1 MPFVST
7 NQFGIT
13 TATLKAG
20 WIAFLKTADDT
31 ALENAIDVV
40 SGDVCRMLWAIGI
53 DPAAITVAQ
62 FPDDYV
68 NLGNL
73 VAIGSLGQY
82 GLATAANQAQA
93 RGWGEEYSR
102 RLDRIRLNPAEY
114 LRAYSQIDGVNTV
127 RSHTEN
133 LSPSQL
139 QAARGIFWDPL
150 NRVNSWTR

>member
-1 MPFVST
+1 MAFVST

-53 DPAAITVAQ
+53 DPASITVAD

-68 NLGNL
+68 NLGNV

-93 RGWGEEYSR
+93 RGWSEEYSR
-102 RLDRIRLNPAEY
+102 RLDRIRVNPSEY
-114 LRAYSQIDGVNTV
+114 LRAYTQIDGVNSV
-127 RSHTEN
+127 RSHTEG

-150 NRVNSWTR
+150 NRINSWTR